1 MKHPFKTVMAVSIGT
16 LMATAV
22 AAENYPSKPI
32 QVIIPFEAGGNSDVS
47 GRILLNGMQR
57 VMGATLVPVNVPG
70 AGGTIGMAQFAG
82 AEADGYTL
90 AFSPSAPTTLQ
101 PHLRPLPYGKD
112 SMVGVCLLTDNPTA
126 VTVSPDSPFSTM
138 EELVEAAKAETLVV
152 AGPAPGSVPHITQ
165 ALLANAIGTTFT
177 YLPVGGG
184 AETARAL
191 LGKQADLAADNSAMA
206 TVHGLK
212 TLAVASAERIDE
224 LPEVPTLTELGI
236 DVQMSIFNA
245 LYAPANTPVEILE
258 TLSDACGKAVEDP
271 EVKSRLQDANFI
283 VRYLGHEDFQA
294 FFEEQFDTNLEMLTE
309 IGMAK

>member
-1 MKHPFKTVMAVSIGT
+1 MKHAFKKLAAVTIGS

-22 AAENYPSKPI
+22 AAADYPAKPI
-32 QVIIPFEAGGNSDVS
+32 QVIIPFGAGGNSDTS
-47 GRILLNGMQR
+47 GRILLNGMQK
-57 VMGATLVPVNVPG
+57 VLGADLVPVNVPG

-101 PHLRPLPYGKD
+101 PNLRPLPYGKD
-112 SMVGVCLLTDNPTA
+112 SMVAVCLLTDNPTA
-126 VTVSPDSPFSTM
+126 VTVSPDSPYSSM
-138 EELVEAAKAETLVV
+138 EELVEAAKAETLIV

-165 ALLANAIGTTFT
+165 AALANAIGTTFT

-184 AETARAL
+184 AEEAKAL
-191 LGKQADLAADNSAMA
+191 LGKQADLAADNSAMG

-224 LPEVPTLTELGI
+224 LPDVPTLTELGI
-236 DVQMSIFNA
+236 DVQVSIFNG

-258 TLSDACGKAVEDP
+258 TLSDACGQAVEDP

-294 FFEEQFDTNLEMLTE
+294 FYEEQFDASLEMLTK
-309 IGMAK
+309 IGLVK